1 MLIKKLLHRFSIWIS
16 IIGIAMGIAWLF
28 SGYFSLKKSQRQ
40 YVKNI
45 DEELKNVLFLSSYT
59 QFFESTADQL
69 KGIKEVFGTRNIT
82 LSEEFMNTKV
92 YNSDEH
98 IENFY
103 QLFRYKIKNFH
114 SRYDGVLLG
123 DDAAL
128 NFFETYGKEL
138 FPETPVI
145 FFGIDNPD
153 NAERVAQNPYVTGSI
168 ERIYISDTILQAA
181 KIFPKTKRIVA
192 IADDTP
198 TGIGNQKQL
207 NEISAKFPDYQF
219 DMIVSSRFSKKA
231 LEDAIQSVSGD
242 SIILFLGFFDDA
254 DGNIYTLSSCAEF
267 VGKNATVPIFTKQI
281 MSVGNGPF
289 GGKIIDYVETGRVAA
304 QLLCDVFDGKVKIQD
319 VKVYKDEK
327 ADFYFDYALLKK
339 FNVSRSKLPKGS
351 ILVNK
356 PKSYFEQY
364 KIIIFPSI
372 CIFFFLGMLFI
383 IVITSYMDARRYAT
397 ALERSEKELVFSAGH
412 DYLTSLPNRMLARAE
427 VDRMLAEKHP
437 FALMM
442 LDVDDFKSI
451 NDFFGHI
458 YGDEVLREIGTRL
471 HALELDGDFF
481 ACRSGGDEFLLIYRS
496 GTIDDGDAKMY
507 YIREILNSPFVF
519 EGKRIFIRLCIGLMN
534 YDGKMEATC
543 DSLVANADVALYA
556 AKANGKNK
564 FVFFTNDMRDSIMKE
579 KEVALQLEDAC
590 NNDGFSVMYQPQ
602 IDATT
607 GEVQGYEA
615 LVRLSTLNL
624 PPQVF
629 IPIAEKNALMIQIGR
644 IVTKKVVE
652 QMAEWKKE
660 GRKMHKVA
668 INYSSGQ
675 IADTGYVHYLKSLLD
690 ENEIA
695 AEYISIEVT
704 ESLFMSNLQYAK
716 ELFKALSD
724 IGVSLTLDD
733 FGTGYSSLSYLTY
746 LPVDTV
752 KIDKSWI
759 DSYLQEGKDTFIK
772 NIVRLVHSLNMR
784 LTVEGVEEK
793 WQYDKLKEFECD
805 SVQGYYFSK
814 PVIAAEVV

>member
-1 MLIKKLLHRFSIWIS
+1 M
-16 IIGIAMGIAWLF
+16 
-28 SGYFSLKKSQRQ
+28 
-40 YVKNI
+40 
-45 DEELKNVLFLSSYT
+45 
-59 QFFESTADQL
+59 
-69 KGIKEVFGTRNIT
+69 
-82 LSEEFMNTKV
+82 
-92 YNSDEH
+92 
-98 IENFY
+98 
-103 QLFRYKIKNFH
+103 
-114 SRYDGVLLG
+114 
-123 DDAAL
+123 
-128 NFFETYGKEL
+128 
-138 FPETPVI
+138 
-145 FFGIDNPD
+145 
-153 NAERVAQNPYVTGSI
+153 
-168 ERIYISDTILQAA
+168 
-181 KIFPKTKRIVA
+181 
-192 IADDTP
+192 
-198 TGIGNQKQL
+198 
-207 NEISAKFPDYQF
+207 
-219 DMIVSSRFSKKA
+219 
-231 LEDAIQSVSGD
+231 
-242 SIILFLGFFDDA
+242 
-254 DGNIYTLSSCAEF
+254 
-267 VGKNATVPIFTKQI
+267 
-281 MSVGNGPF
+281 
-289 GGKIIDYVETGRVAA
+289 
-304 QLLCDVFDGKVKIQD
+304 
-319 VKVYKDEK
+319 
-327 ADFYFDYALLKK
+327 
-339 FNVSRSKLPKGS
+339 
-351 ILVNK
+351 
-356 PKSYFEQY
+356 
-364 KIIIFPSI
+364 
-372 CIFFFLGMLFI
+372 
-383 IVITSYMDARRYAT
+383 
-397 ALERSEKELVFSAGH
+397 
-412 DYLTSLPNRMLARAE
+412 
-427 VDRMLAEKHP
+427 
-437 FALMM
+437 
-442 LDVDDFKSI
+442 
-451 NDFFGHI
+451 
-458 YGDEVLREIGTRL
+458 
-471 HALELDGDFF
+471 
-481 ACRSGGDEFLLIYRS
+481 
-496 GTIDDGDAKMY
+496 
-507 YIREILNSPFVF
+507 
-519 EGKRIFIRLCIGLMN
+519 
-534 YDGKMEATC
+534 
-543 DSLVANADVALYA
+543 
-556 AKANGKNK
+556 
-564 FVFFTNDMRDSIMKE
+564 
-579 KEVALQLEDAC
+579 ALQLEDAC

-814 PVIAAEVV
+814 PIPPDEAILFEVSEQEQEEEDQT